1 MRGHKFQK
9 THTMQSIFS
18 EDTRSQL
25 EINKN
30 KISLQIQ
37 NIWKLNNMPLI
48 KPGVKGEITMEIL
61 KIIGRE

>member
-1 MRGHKFQK
+1 
-9 THTMQSIFS
+9 MQSIFS

-37 NIWKLNNMPLI
+37 NIWKLNNMLLNN
-48 KPGVKGEITMEIL
+48 PGVKGEITMEIL